1 MEAQLQSHF
10 DKKNKAIVTRVV
22 LAQLAV
28 SAIASLILLALLD
41 SRAAVSALLGG
52 IISTLASF
60 YTGRRFFTG
69 GAATAQQRLAAMY
82 TAEVLKLVFVAA
94 AFCLS
99 FMLMD
104 VYFPAFIGAYL
115 LTLVVYWLAMVW
127 PVFGVHVK
135 THH

>member
-60 YTGRRFFTG
+60 YTGRRFFTSRS
-69 GAATAQQRLAAMY
+69 ATAQQRLTAMY
-82 TAEVLKLVFVAA
+82 TAEVLKLVFVTA

-99 FMLMD
+99 FMLLD